1 MLAFPDLGRPPL
13 DGDMPILEAKVKCF
27 SDNEGNDP
35 GNRLLLK
42 DVSISLRFC
51 VMHTFNHFGS
61 DELHI
66 RQQTVDS
73 VRNARAQQESQET
86 EREEAYA
93 LLVDDPRTKKSNQL
107 QESVEDSRA
116 KAEDNPALSV
126 KSDDIKGVF
135 SNGVPSAVSAL
146 GPLYSEGVWFGNDV
160 LTQKDYESDA
170 SVDIKGIRE
179 NRSAGVPA
187 KKGAR
192 VRGFV
197 AGCENGFA
205 YVFCKYKHDYKWH
218 FQNTS
223 SNHSHIA
230 SGDAGL
236 QGMDSRTTLVAKRR
250 GSRIQRRGA
259 HKIADPEKCTQFYFS
274 PNMPFSVAAILVSDG
289 NIYEPGYNVE
299 LMREYAKKQG
309 ELTAPV
315 R

>member
-1 MLAFPDLGRPPL
+1 M
-13 DGDMPILEAKVKCF
+13 
-27 SDNEGNDP
+27 
-35 GNRLLLK
+35 
-42 DVSISLRFC
+42 
-51 VMHTFNHFGS
+51 
-61 DELHI
+61 
-66 RQQTVDS
+66 
-73 VRNARAQQESQET
+73 
-86 EREEAYA
+86 
-93 LLVDDPRTKKSNQL
+93 
-107 QESVEDSRA
+107 
-116 KAEDNPALSV
+116 
-126 KSDDIKGVF
+126 
-135 SNGVPSAVSAL
+135 
-146 GPLYSEGVWFGNDV
+146 
-160 LTQKDYESDA
+160 
-170 SVDIKGIRE
+170 
-179 NRSAGVPA
+179 PA

-309 ELTAPV
+309 CSLQSDEICSVCVVNNV
-315 R
+315 RSHYAKSSKVKVQFRMISHACQC